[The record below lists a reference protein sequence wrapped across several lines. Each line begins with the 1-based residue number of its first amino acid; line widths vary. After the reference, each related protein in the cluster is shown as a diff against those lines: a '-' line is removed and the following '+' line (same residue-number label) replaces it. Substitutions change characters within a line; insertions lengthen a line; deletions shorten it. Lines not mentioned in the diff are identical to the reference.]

1 MCALSIPLPQLM
13 SSLATVLSTP
23 TSPTPPHVRKLCSSL
38 LTQHL
43 LRPGGVGALCAA
55 VFGDLDSED
64 EPELD
69 KLEHVARVLGTV
81 PRGMQPKV
89 WWLGQIDFNVFLIQY
104 CFSITFKQ

>member
-1 MCALSIPLPQLM
+1 MRALSVPPPQIM

-23 TSPTPPHVRKLCSSL
+23 NSPTPFHVRKLCSSL

-43 LRPGGVGALCAA
+43 LRPDGVRALCAA
-55 VFGDLDSED
+55 VFGEIDAEE
-64 EPELD
+64 EPELE

-89 WWLGQIDFNVFLIQY
+89 RLI
-104 CFSITFKQ
+104 FTGRVG

>member
-1 MCALSIPLPQLM
+1 M
-13 SSLATVLSTP
+13 SCLATVLSTP
-23 TSPTPPHVRKLCSSL
+23 NSPTPPHVRKLCSSL

-43 LRPGGVGALCAA
+43 LRPAGVGALFAA
-55 VFGDLDSED
+55 VFGELDAED

-89 WWLGQIDFNVFLIQY
+89 WRFG
-104 CFSITFKQ
+104 

>member
-1 MCALSIPLPQLM
+1 M
-13 SSLATVLSTP
+13 SSLAAVLSTP
-23 TSPTPPHVRKLCSSL
+23 IPFHVRKLCSSL

-43 LRPGGVGALCAA
+43 LRPDGVRALCAA
-55 VFGDLDSED
+55 VFGELDAEE

-89 WWLGQIDFNVFLIQY
+89 RLM
-104 CFSITFKQ
+104 CFQSIYNTHHLF